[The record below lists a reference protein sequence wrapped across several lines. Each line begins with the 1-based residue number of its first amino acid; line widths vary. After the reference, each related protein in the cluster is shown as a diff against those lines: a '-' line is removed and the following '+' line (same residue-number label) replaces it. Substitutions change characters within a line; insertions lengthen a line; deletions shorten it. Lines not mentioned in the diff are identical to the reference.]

1 MADLDA
7 GPNEWL
13 GRWFLIRE
21 ELGMVNEDGRE
32 LRPCGKFIAFM
43 AWFEC
48 RLPQEL
54 CCCDG
59 QPEMDWGVCWFHPP
73 KLVIVGID
81 LLCVINGELW
91 GTGLLGWWFIVVVML
106 VGPFILRGCVITGV
120 FGKWMPLTGWGIAGC
135 TKTSSTLAGDQ
146 NVVEVAKSWN
156 MEFSESRV
164 KFSFVCS
171 KAVFPCVEITL
182 DFGESSKESSHE
194 PFLIFLLSVCSSLRF
209 PGKKSDVVRE
219 SLWL

>member
-21 ELGMVNEDGRE
+21 ELGMVSEDGRE
-32 LRPCGKFIAFM
+32 LRPCGKFIAFI

-59 QPEMDWGVCWFHPP
+59 QPEMDCGVCWFHPP
-73 KLVIVGID
+73 RLVIVGID

-120 FGKWMPLTGWGIAGC
+120 FGKWMPLTGWGIAGG
-135 TKTSSTLAGDQ
+135 TRGSSSQED
-146 NVVEVAKSWN
+146 EVRN
-156 MEFSESRV
+156 MKSRV

-171 KAVFPCVEITL
+171 KAVFPCVEITS
-182 DFGESSKESSHE
+182 DFGESSKQSSHE